1 MDYIYTTHVA
11 VPESAIRKICTDLL
25 RNTLHEC
32 AGEDI
37 DMNQG
42 QLMLLGRKMN
52 GIMDS
57 MCRANRVTV
66 EGWDLTNDQIKEI
79 ASELHEYRKIGAI
92 KAFRSATDTGL
103 KEAKDLID
111 VFCHG
116 PRKDS
121 GPLAALAFEVAFKKQ

>member
-1 MDYIYTTHVA
+1 MDYIYATHVA

-37 DMNQG
+37 DMSQG

-52 GIMDS
+52 DIMDS

-66 EGWDLTNDQIKEI
+66 EGWDLAPDQIKEI
-79 ASELHEYRKIGAI
+79 ASELQEYRKIGAI
-92 KAFRSATDTGL
+92 KAFRSATGAGFE
-103 KEAKDLID
+103 EAKDLID

-116 PRKDS
+116 PNRKP
-121 GPLAALAFEVAFKKQ
+121 GPLAALAFEVTFKK